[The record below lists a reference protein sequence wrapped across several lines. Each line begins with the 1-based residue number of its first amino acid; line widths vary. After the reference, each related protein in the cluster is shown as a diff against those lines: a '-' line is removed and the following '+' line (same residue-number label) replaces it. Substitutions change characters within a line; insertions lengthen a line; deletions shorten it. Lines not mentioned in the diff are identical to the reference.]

1 MKSNNNKKNRQI
13 NTMFQRKQGGDR
25 EYLETLLHIR
35 GDLSEKLTCEIRITH
50 THTHTHTPQSLEEKM
65 ENKGRASLMDL
76 WLEHHE
82 RELAVD
88 KGRTLVSSICNNRYK
103 GLGGLNNSLFLSVL
117 DAWKSKTKVP
127 TYSVPGEGPLLSLQT
142 SLYVLTWWKRA
153 SSSLFLFI

>member
-35 GDLSEKLTCEIRITH
+35 GDLSEKLTCEIRI